1 MKKLKKSPRI
11 LSFFRKYEK
20 FIVWMICTTIF
31 VFLVMQMSVV
41 VYKLK
46 LPAIAWGIFVESIS
60 VSAFV
65 ASVLFFWMQNS
76 GQRKQEEKIAE
87 VAQRTK
93 LQARQDELNRKI
105 IAQQETDVRLEQT
118 LNHLSV
124 VVDDLRSQLGRLSA
138 QVYQFEGEV
147 ELRRRINELEKILQK
162 KCTKKVPS
170 N

>member
-1 MKKLKKSPRI
+1 
-11 LSFFRKYEK
+11 
-20 FIVWMICTTIF
+20 
-31 VFLVMQMSVV
+31 VV